1 MKALWRALLTLTFLS
16 LPLALATRADAA
28 SGRPQVVIRPCGSA
42 CCVPVPD
49 RLDSG
54 DEFYGPEIW
63 DWCRDDWINSMNAG
77 FGVDR
82 DYWAGH
88 GRTPAD
94 QCNTDKPMARLY
106 TGLIALTQTSP
117 NPAWPNTADRSGNI
131 LRWGAG
137 WAWDVIDDLLASCG
151 EGKSAVATCTCRDF
165 LGLVDFSITLWVPQF
180 FYDQH
185 VVERASTLMHEARHW
200 NGKPHDSGSRDSSFG
215 YGGAWAFEVAWLS
228 WYAAEAVNAPLG
240 EKCEAQDLANLYAD
254 TMFATDPNF
263 RFDFVDCSGI

>member
-1 MKALWRALLTLTFLS
+1 MKTLWRTLLTLTFLA

-28 SGRPQVVIRPCGSA
+28 SGRPQVIIRPCGSA

-49 RLDSG
+49 KLDSG

-63 DWCRDDWINSMNAG
+63 DWCRDDWITSMNAG

-117 NPAWPNTADRSGNI
+117 SPAWPNTADRSGKHPS
-131 LRWGAG
+131 LG
-137 WAWDVIDDLLASCG
+137 CG
-151 EGKSAVATCTCRDF
+151 
-165 LGLVDFSITLWVPQF
+165 LGL
-180 FYDQH
+180 
-185 VVERASTLMHEARHW
+185 
-200 NGKPHDSGSRDSSFG
+200 GRDRR
-215 YGGAWAFEVAWLS
+215 
-228 WYAAEAVNAPLG
+228 PLG
-240 EKCEAQDLANLYAD
+240 EL
-254 TMFATDPNF
+254 
-263 RFDFVDCSGI
+263 R